1 MGWLTVEAFLPQLLR
16 GATTTLAIAAASV
29 VAGTLVGLCVALL
42 KLGPFKPGRVIAEAY
57 TTVVRGVPDLLVIFI
72 IYFGGTVTLT
82 ALFGSYVEV
91 NPFTAGTV
99 ALSIVFGAYAAE
111 IFRGGIL
118 AVPRGQI
125 DAARALGLS
134 PRAAF
139 LTVTLP
145 QAWRLALPAYGNQS
159 LILLK
164 QTSLVSVVGLEE
176 LMRKGVIAVG
186 ATNQP
191 FTFYA
196 AVGIIYLMLTGV
208 LTLVLRGLEIRAA
221 RGFAPA

>member
-1 MGWLTVEAFLPQLLR
+1 MWATIEASLPQLLR
-16 GATTTLAIAAASV
+16 GAATTLVLAGASV
-29 VAGTLVGLCVALL
+29 VAGTLLGLVVALA
-42 KLGPFKPGRVIAEAY
+42 KLSASGVARSVADVY
-57 TTVVRGVPDLLVIFI
+57 TTVVRGVPDLLVIFV

-82 ALFGSYVEV
+82 AVVGRYVEV
-91 NPFTAGTV
+91 NPFMAGTA

-111 IFRGGIL
+111 IFRGGIM
-118 AVPRGQI
+118 AVPRGQV
-125 DAARALGLS
+125 DAARALGLP

-139 LTVTLP
+139 LAVTLP
-145 QAWRLALPAYGNQS
+145 QAWRLALPAFGNQS

-196 AVGIIYLMLTGV
+196 VVGVIYLVLTGV
-208 LTLVLRGLEIRAA
+208 LTLVLHAFEIRAA
-221 RGFAPA
+221 RGYARA